1 MNTCRAAQLRNKLP
15 EEVGSV
21 PGATKAQEADWGGH
35 HLKGQWFKPRDHPG
49 DIRRSTQWTP
59 NWSWS
64 IHQSE
69 SEKDLCGAG
78 WMDEPCSVK
87 HLEWKHTRFSFTVI
101 LFIWIHFGVFLVS
114 FFNIDLVFKYLF
126 VSCCVPP
133 LFYWLERLPR
143 AVWDILSTVKL
154 MSILWW
160 GT

>member
-114 FFNIDLVFKYLF
+114 FWCLFLILTWFSNIFLFLVVYHRYFTGWNASHVLF
-126 VSCCVPP
+126 EIFC
-133 LFYWLERLPR
+133 LQ
-143 AVWDILSTVKL
+143 
-154 MSILWW
+154 
-160 GT
+160 